1 MTTKRII
8 LHVEFV
14 MDEDFYNEALANGET
29 PDTMLAMMKQEFSG
43 DPNVAVDD
51 ATTTIQVLDDPVAA
65 GVV

>member
-1 MTTKRII
+1 MKTKRVI

-29 PDTMLAMMKQEFSG
+29 PDTMLSMMKTEFAG
-43 DPNVAVDD
+43 DPNVAVDES
-51 ATTTIQVLDDPVAA
+51 TTTIQVLDDPVAA